1 MNDNQ
6 LPILRQENVQM
17 IAQSAPDTYNTNVLS
32 TQKCSDFG
40 QRLLAE
46 IQTSGMNDDLDKRC
60 ADYIEKA
67 RRTIKTMNERRSPIT
82 KLFDQIR
89 SEFTGMENQIDPTKK
104 GTVPFMIQQE
114 RNTYAAKKREE
125 AERARQEELRR
136 QQREQALRRY
146 QQEAEDDF
154 RRQFD
159 AQITSDINA
168 LTDINQKLTLANYDE
183 GSQKLRTFKVQLGK
197 EWFQNI
203 QCHAHKPYEVSDAE
217 AIQIRQTI
225 LNNLYKQFCEQYHA
239 EVGEYRDSIVDA
251 LPSKKAELERM
262 AKANTEEQERM
273 KKELEARE
281 AAELRRLDEER
292 KRKEEEAKAAK
303 AVQQSANEMDGLFAQ
318 NAVAVAAPMDYQP
331 KTSVK
336 KRIVTNT
343 PDGILAIVSM
353 WWSKEGQYLPVE
365 ELAKVFKKQIAFC
378 EKVAND
384 KNNPEF
390 IQSPFVRYE
399 EEVKA
404 K

>member
-46 IQTSGMNDDLDKRC
+46 IQTSGMNDDLDNRC